1 MQAPEL
7 EAKLG
12 IEVYATKTEGI
23 GGRLRLLPEDF
34 IVEEI
39 LIDGSFAGVHDVPE
53 PVFAEK
59 GRFLVCLLVK
69 KNWDTFLA
77 VRWLA
82 RRLKISEKRVN
93 YAGIKDARALTAQH
107 ISIRNPATLNL
118 QGISRGDLKVYP
130 LRLTNRPITARAL
143 LRNRF
148 RIVVRNVDSSF
159 EQIRHV
165 VETVRRELCLLGGV
179 PNFYGHQRF
188 GTVRP
193 VSHII
198 GKYLLKGDFEKAVLT
213 FLTEP
218 SPYEPLETSIA
229 RKNLL
234 ETGDFKA
241 AKTAFPRYLVY
252 ERLMLSKLSN
262 EPRNFIG
269 AFRRL
274 PIRLQ
279 KLLVQAYQGY
289 LFNRILSRRI
299 KLGLALNR
307 VEIGDFA
314 LRLDAQG
321 LPTYSVK
328 VTSQNQE
335 EINKQVAL
343 GKMCLG
349 IPIIGYNNVL
359 SDGMQGEIER
369 QILTEERV
377 SSGDFYNKSMPEISA
392 PSELRVALVPLEGF
406 VPITVSEDELNAG
419 RYKVCF
425 SFELLRGAYATIV
438 MREFMKSKDPVK
450 AGY

>member
-1 MQAPEL
+1 MQVPDL

-12 IEVYATKTEGI
+12 IEVYATRTQGI
-23 GGRLRLLPEDF
+23 GGCLRVIPEDF
-34 IVEEI
+34 MVEEI
-39 LIDGSFAGVHDVPE
+39 LIDGSLAGVQNVPE
-53 PVFAEK
+53 LAIVGK
-59 GRFLVCLLVK
+59 GRFFICLLVK
-69 KNWDTFLA
+69 KNWDMFLA

-107 ISIRNPATLNL
+107 ISIRNSPSLGL
-118 QGISRGDLKVYP
+118 QGASRSDLKVYP
-130 LRLTNRPITARAL
+130 LRFSNRPITARAL
-143 LRNRF
+143 LGNRF
-148 RIVVRNVDSSF
+148 RIIVRNVDSAA
-159 EQIRHV
+159 EQVKHV
-165 VETVRRELCLLGGV
+165 VESIRRELSSLGGA

-198 GKYLLKGDFEKAVLT
+198 GRYLLKGDFEKAVLT
-213 FLTEP
+213 FLAEP
-218 SPYEPLETSIA
+218 SPYEPQDVSVA

-241 AKTAFPRYLVY
+241 ASTAFPKYLVF
-252 ERLMLSKLSN
+252 ERLMLSRLVN
-262 EPRNFIG
+262 EPRNFID

-274 PIRLQ
+274 PMRLR

-314 LRLDAQG
+314 LRLDVNR
-321 LPTYSVK
+321 LPSFSVK
-328 VTSQNQE
+328 VTNQNLE
-335 EINKQVAL
+335 EINEQVAL
-343 GKMCLG
+343 EKMCLG

-359 SDGMQGEIER
+359 SDGKQEEIER
-369 QILTEERV
+369 QILTEEQV
-377 SSGDFYNKSMPEISA
+377 SPRDFYIKFMPEISA
-392 PSELRVALVPLEGF
+392 SSELRVALVPIKGF
-406 VPITVSEDELNAG
+406 IPVTVSEDELNAS
-419 RYKVCF
+419 RYKVGF
-425 SFELLRGAYATIV
+425 GFELLRGAYATIV
-438 MREFMKSKDPVK
+438 MREFMKSADPVK